1 MFVYF
6 IAVVRL
12 CGFACWLLSGLF
24 LTALVF
30 PLIGWPRK
38 RRIIRLWSRFLL
50 RVLGIR
56 LVVQVR
62 PEQENVRGVMVSN
75 HSSWVDIF
83 AANAVQAV
91 RFISKSEIRDWPILG
106 ALVTFAGTL
115 YVERGNR
122 SRISQTNEEIR
133 AAVESGDL
141 VGFYPEGTT
150 TDGTCLLPFKTNLF
164 QPAVEFG
171 MMVYP
176 VAVVYRDNGA
186 PTQVASYAGDTT
198 FMQSFRDVLCARG
211 LEAHIS
217 YGAPI
222 DGRAFADR
230 ASLTL
235 AAQEAIAQ
243 MTGLSVVA
251 PSSEQVMRLA
261 GQGG

>member
-1 MFVYF
+1 MVAYL
-6 IAVVRL
+6 IAAVRL
-12 CGFACWLLSGLF
+12 LGFAGLLLSGLF
-24 LTALVF
+24 LTGVVF
-30 PLIGWPRK
+30 PFIGWPRK

-106 ALVTFAGTL
+106 TLVTLAGTL

-122 SRISQTNEEIR
+122 HRINFTNNEIR
-133 AAVESGDL
+133 EAVEAGDL

-150 TDGTCLLPFKTNLF
+150 TDGTCLLQFKTNLF
-164 QPAVEFG
+164 QPAVDFG

-176 VAVVYRDNGA
+176 VAVRYWLDGA

-198 FMQSFRDVLCARG
+198 FGQSFASLLRARG
-211 LEAHIS
+211 LEVHIE

-222 DGRAFADR
+222 DGRLYADR

-243 MTGLSVVA
+243 MTGLPFVA
-251 PSSEQVMRLA
+251 PSQEQALCLA
-261 GQGG
+261 GQRG